1 MKEVDDSPLATQRVA
16 EVLDLRIKGSE
27 MKHCI
32 AYSRIKM
39 DGAKATGVLF
49 SMKEPGACQEVPDI
63 IWGWRD
69 GCSTNN

>member
-49 SMKEPGACQEVPDI
+49 SMKEPGACQ
-63 IWGWRD
+63 D
-69 GCSTNN
+69 GTRHNLGVARWMQHK